1 MDKGTVSRGSKST
14 IEALCSNVSDAQ
26 RNKINADFFRV
37 GDFPNVIGTVD
48 GTHVRIQAPHEDEP
62 SFVNRKGFHSIN
74 VQDICDAEG
83 KILANN

>member
-1 MDKGTVSRGSKST
+1 M
-14 IEALCSNVSDAQ
+14 
-26 RNKINADFFRV
+26 
-37 GDFPNVIGTVD
+37 
-48 GTHVRIQAPHEDEP
+48 QAPHEDEA

>member
-1 MDKGTVSRGSKST
+1 LKYCAQKGFVSSIGQ
-14 IEALCSNVSDAQ
+14 SDAQ
-26 RNKINADFFRV
+26 RNKIKADFFRV